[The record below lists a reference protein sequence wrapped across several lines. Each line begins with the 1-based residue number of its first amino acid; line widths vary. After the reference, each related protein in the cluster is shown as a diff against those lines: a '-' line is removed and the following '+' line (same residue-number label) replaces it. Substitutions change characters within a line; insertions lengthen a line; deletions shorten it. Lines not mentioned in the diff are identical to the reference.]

1 MLPKLLNKRYL
12 LLRSHLRVNIHDD
25 LINDQLN
32 RHAVNLLKL
41 EFTRYHQGY
50 FSEKEDGKMVMENVT
65 VKKEET
71 TTIKGEE
78 KEKSESSVN
87 KESKFEKK
95 VIIIMAKKV
104 KMD

>member
-41 EFTRYHQGY
+41 EFTRYQGY
-50 FSEKEDGKMVMENVT
+50 FSEKDDGKMEMENVV
-65 VKKEET
+65 VK
-71 TTIKGEE
+71 
-78 KEKSESSVN
+78 
-87 KESKFEKK
+87 
-95 VIIIMAKKV
+95 
-104 KMD
+104 